1 MYRKATMPLDAVLD
15 TPTAP
20 TKTTRRSFLQLSAIL
35 GGGFA
40 LGLYET
46 PFAHAELPND
56 PAADL
61 ADYLGIGPNS
71 GQAQGRP
78 RPADLTPRAF
88 IRIAPD
94 GIVTIMA
101 KSPEIGQ
108 GVKTMLPMLIAEELD
123 VDWANVRIEQAD
135 LDESLYGGQSA
146 GGSTSTPNNWEPL
159 RHVGAAGRAVLIT
172 AAATKWSVP
181 ESECS
186 TTPGKVVHAASK
198 RSLTYGELA
207 SAVSTLTPPPFADLK
222 LKDPKD
228 YRIVGHSQLN
238 VDNHKIAT
246 GQPLF
251 GIDTVIPGMVYAVI
265 QRCPVF
271 GGKARSYNAD
281 VIDNLPGVRKSL
293 LIEGTITPS
302 PVIPSDPGLESGV
315 AILADTWWQAQSARS
330 KLKVDWDYGPGV
342 SQNSTDFA
350 AKAAEL
356 LKAPPANTVRSDGD
370 VDAALASAHKVI
382 EADYAYPFIS
392 HAPLEPQGT
401 TAVFKDGK
409 LELWSP
415 SQAPAGGRA
424 LIVRHLNIPATDIT
438 LHLTRIGGA
447 FGRRLMNDYMLEAAF
462 LAKTTGLPV
471 KLQWSRE
478 DDMAHDAYRPGGF
491 HSFKAGIDAQGKL
504 TAYRQHLVTY
514 GVGDKYVSSG
524 NLGGEEFPAGRVP
537 NYAAYTSTMPLILRT
552 GPLRAPGSNALCFVG
567 QSFIDECA
575 HAANRNNLDLQLEL
589 LSSGK
594 PTPTPEI
601 VPGRRLPFLPD
612 RLKGVLNLVAEKS
625 NWRNLKSTPG
635 HGYGLACYYC
645 HQGYFAEVAEVTVDA
660 KNQITVN
667 RVWVAGD
674 IGSQIINPR
683 AAESMVFGSVI
694 DGLSHMAQEIT
705 LKNGRIEQS
714 NYDAHPMLRHKQAP
728 AIEVFWNKT
737 IYPPTGLGEPALPP
751 VLAAV
756 GNAVFA
762 ATSKRIRTLPLE
774 RSGFSFA

>member
-1 MYRKATMPLDAVLD
+1 MPLDAVLD

-78 RPADLTPRAF
+78 KPADLTPRAF

-271 GGKARSYNAD
+271 GGKAKSYNAD
-281 VIDNLPGVRKSL
+281 VIDKLPGVRKSL

-302 PVIPSDPGLESGV
+302 PIVASDPGLESGV

-524 NLGGEEFPAGRVP
+524 SLGGEEFPAGRVP

-589 LSSGK
+589 LSAGTA
-594 PTPTPEI
+594 TPTPANNE
-601 VPGRRLPFLPD
+601 VKPAPGRRLPFLPD